1 MKRVRCPKCDNF
13 IYFDETKYKPGQS
26 LVFECQECDKQFRIK
41 LGKSKL
47 QSTRKAEKLDHN
59 SILAPFGYITV
70 IENVFGFKQL
80 IPLIEGKNVIG
91 RRSKGTNINTPIETG
106 DMSVDRTHCT
116 LEVERGEGGELSFKI
131 ADNDSMTGTF
141 IRSEELQ
148 PRENRVI
155 YPGEIVTI
163 GATTFILHTKEE
175 E

>member
-26 LVFECQECDKQFRIK
+26 LVFECQDCNKQFRIR
-41 LGKSKL
+41 LGQSKL
-47 QSTRKAEKLDHN
+47 QSTRKEEDLTDD
-59 SILAPFGYITV
+59 SIEAPFGYITV

-80 IPLIEGKNVIG
+80 IPLIEGENIIG

-116 LEVERGEGGELSFKI
+116 ILVNRDDEGKLTFKI
-131 ADNDSMTGTF
+131 WDNDSMTGTF

-148 PRENRVI
+148 PKEQRVVG
-155 YPGEIVTI
+155 PGEIVTI
-163 GATTFILHTKEE
+163 GATTFIIQEKEK
-175 E
+175 